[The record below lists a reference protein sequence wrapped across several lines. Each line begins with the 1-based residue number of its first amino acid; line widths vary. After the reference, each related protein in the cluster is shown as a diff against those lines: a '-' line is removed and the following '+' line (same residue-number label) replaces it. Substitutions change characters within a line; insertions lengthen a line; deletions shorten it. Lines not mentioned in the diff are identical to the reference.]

1 MLGILASIIDGV
13 LVGLVYGLAAMGLT
27 LIWGV
32 MDVINLTHGA
42 MIVAGMMALYLLAN
56 ALGISP
62 YLTLPPILVGGFFVG
77 VALYWVAIHRMVGRP
92 PLMSLLSTFAVNL
105 ILIGI
110 GTAVWGTA
118 LFNVEVSLPGITVG
132 RYTFPGAHILAAVL
146 AAVIAALLYLFL
158 HYTRI
163 GKAMRAV
170 ANNRE
175 AAELVGIPTTRLL
188 AISVGV
194 GVALYWIAVHRMV
207 GRPPLMSLLS
217 TFAVNLVL
225 IGIGTG
231 VWGTALFN
239 VAVSLPGVSLGRYTF
254 PGAHILA
261 AVLAAVIAA
270 SLYLFLHRT
279 RLGKAV
285 RAVANN
291 REAAELVGIPTTRV
305 LAVTVGC
312 GVALAGVS
320 GVLIGTLFPF
330 TVLSGDGYQLKGF
343 VVTVL
348 GGFGNPVGA
357 LLGGVALGLLEG
369 AVTPFVPVSWTLV
382 IEFAL
387 FVLVL
392 IAFPGGIFASRR
404 GAL

>member
-32 MDVINLTHGA
+32 MDVINLTHGT
-42 MIVAGMMALYLLAN
+42 MIVAGMFALYLLVGAF
-56 ALGISP
+56 GISP
-62 YLTLPPILVGGFFVG
+62 YFTLPPIMIGGFLVG
-77 VALYWVAIHRMVGRP
+77 VALYWVAVHRMIGRP

-105 ILIGI
+105 VLVGV

-118 LFNVEVSLPGITVG
+118 LFNVDVSLPGITVG

-146 AAVIAALLYLFL
+146 AAVIAGILYLFL
-158 HYTRI
+158 YYTRL
-163 GKAMRAV
+163 GKALRAV

-175 AAELVGIPTTRLL
+175 AAELVGIPTTWLL
-188 AISVGV
+188 AI
-194 GVALYWIAVHRMV
+194 A
-207 GRPPLMSLLS
+207 
-217 TFAVNLVL
+217 
-225 IGIGTG
+225 
-231 VWGTALFN
+231 
-239 VAVSLPGVSLGRYTF
+239 
-254 PGAHILA
+254 
-261 AVLAAVIAA
+261 
-270 SLYLFLHRT
+270 
-279 RLGKAV
+279 
-285 RAVANN
+285 
-291 REAAELVGIPTTRV
+291 
-305 LAVTVGC
+305 VGC

-330 TVLSGDGYQLKGF
+330 TILSGDGYQLKSF
-343 VVTVL
+343 IVTVL

-357 LLGGVALGLLEG
+357 LMGGVALGLLEG

-382 IEFAL
+382 IEFVL